1 MGSEKVLSLLSLPQV
16 EVSCLVTSTERTKL
30 RVTAPHTL
38 ASPGRERRERGRAR
52 WEDWNVVK
60 EMPVADWLNP
70 QMTTPTKGKP
80 TTSYPAGGRSQQ
92 LFRYDSYPV
101 LCFLCFLHILFS
113 LYIVYTGISSYLQ
126 MLCTFFP
133 PFFESY
139 FPLKRKVEK
148 KTQKRWYAYWNCC
161 HCDCCQYL
169 CDLQDIKEVVIDIL
183 SMIRPFRN
191 SVHILIIFLVF
202 KKCSLL
208 QNM

>member
-1 MGSEKVLSLLSLPQV
+1 MAKEQHIDTLTVSANNKLTCSHVSRLHAGKRRLLTGFLGGTVGSEKVLSLLSLPQV

-101 LCFLCFLHILFS
+101 LCFLCFLHIIFS

-148 KTQKRWYAYWNCC
+148 KNTKKMIC
-161 HCDCCQYL
+161 
-169 CDLQDIKEVVIDIL
+169 IL
-183 SMIRPFRN
+183 K
-191 SVHILIIFLVF
+191 LL
-202 KKCSLL
+202 SL
-208 QNM
+208 